1 MIFKVGLTLAVL
13 FSCAAAESP
22 LAAKHRERAREIF
35 QEAIEIRSTHDVGT
49 TLNHYFQNPEELR
62 AQLIAEWPGKC
73 ERQISTP
80 GPVKSSSRARVT
92 SPCTSFIRTV
102 I

>member
-22 LAAKHRERAREIF
+22 LAAKHRQRAREIF

-49 TLNHYFQNPEELR
+49 TRMAEAMAAQIGR
-62 AQLIAEWPGKC
+62 AH
-73 ERQISTP
+73 
-80 GPVKSSSRARVT
+80 V
-92 SPCTSFIRTV
+92 
-102 I
+102 